1 MRIVLF
7 DTILER
13 HLAQSLKRSLEA
25 LGHDVVFTDLILH
38 GHSMISKPG
47 DIKLIQKHIDEVL
60 SYPTDLFIAF
70 RPMNL
75 LANMVKEISK
85 KTKTAIWLSD
95 DPVLYKTCYKD
106 VIDSYDI
113 VLHCGNEKV
122 MDFYFSKGHKAGF
135 NFPFWT
141 DEIAFPPVYLKNT
154 IEYDGIFL
162 GNMHGQVRHRRYLE
176 ISKVPANIKVFGLV
190 DSDPFGMHGGFI
202 RDGYQDTELV
212 SEVLSKA
219 KFAISI
225 PQFFSDYKGLA
236 EYEFDELTS
245 LGYFQFPSRIIQYAS
260 SGLPIVAVGKS
271 DMLEVFPEI
280 YIADNVEGLYE
291 EIDKLTNDRVYAE
304 NKSKKI
310 LKRFNSNC
318 NKLFYKNIRILGSFL
333 SGLFSYSCF
342 CPLLP
347 TLNSAFPCRNSPRV
361 MSTKQ

>member
-13 HLAQSLKRSLEA
+13 HLAESLQRSLEN
-25 LGHDVVFTDLILH
+25 LGHEVIFTDLILH
-38 GHSMISKPG
+38 GHSMINKAK

-60 SYPTDLFIAF
+60 AYSTDLFIAF

-75 LANMVKEISK
+75 LPSMVKEIAK

-113 VLHCGNEKV
+113 VLHCGNETV
-122 MDFYFSKGHKAGF
+122 MNFYFSKGHKPGF

-141 DEIAFPPVYLKNT
+141 DSIAFPPVYLKNK

-162 GNMHGQVRHRRYLE
+162 GNMNGQVRHKRYLE

-202 RDGYQDTELV
+202 RDGYQNTALV
-212 SEVLSKA
+212 SDALSKA

-225 PQFFSDYKGLA
+225 PQFFSDYKGLT
-236 EYEFDELTS
+236 EYEFSELTS

-260 SGLPIVAVGKS
+260 SGLPIVSVGKN
-271 DMLEVFPEI
+271 DMSEVFPEI
-280 YIADNVEGLYE
+280 FIADSVEGLYD
-291 EIDKLTNDRVYAE
+291 EIVKLSNDRGYAE
-304 NKSKKI
+304 AKSKEI
-310 LKRFNSNC
+310 LNRFNKHFSANSRALFLIDLI
-318 NKLFYKNIRILGSFL
+318 NKHNEYEALNVHDRAVLFTKYDGS
-333 SGLFSYSCF
+333 
-342 CPLLP
+342 
-347 TLNSAFPCRNSPRV
+347 
-361 MSTKQ
+361 K

>member
-13 HLAQSLKRSLEA
+13 HLAESLKRSLEGF
-25 LGHDVVFTDLILH
+25 GHEVVFTDLILH
-38 GHSMISKPG
+38 GHSMIHNNK
-47 DIKLIQKHIDEVL
+47 DIQLIENNIDRVL
-60 SYPTDLFIAF
+60 EKTTDLFIAF

-75 LANMVKEISK
+75 LPEMVKEISK

-113 VLHCGNEKV
+113 ILHCGNETV
-122 MDFYFSKGHKAGF
+122 MDFYSSKGHKSGF

-141 DEIAFPPVYLKNT
+141 DAISFPPVYLKNR

-162 GNMHGQVRHRRYLE
+162 GNMNGQVRHKRYLE
-176 ISKVPANIKVFGLV
+176 ISKIPATIKVFGLV

-202 RDGYQDTELV
+202 RDGYQNTALV

-225 PQFFSDYKGLA
+225 PQFFSDYKGIT
-236 EYEFDELTS
+236 EYEFSELTS

-260 SGLPIVAVGKS
+260 SGLPIVAVGKN

-280 YIADNVEGLYE
+280 FVADSVEGLYD
-291 EIDKLTNDRVYAE
+291 EIDKLSNDRSYAE
-304 NKSKKI
+304 IKSQKI
-310 LKRFNSNC
+310 LDRFNKHFSANSRA
-318 NKLFYKNIRILGSFL
+318 LFLIDLIEKHKEYESLNVHERAVLFTNYDGSL
-333 SGLFSYSCF
+333 
-342 CPLLP
+342 
-347 TLNSAFPCRNSPRV
+347 
-361 MSTKQ
+361 